1 MDKKVDV
8 KKLQFG
14 SRLDAGETKK
24 EEMFSVKEVVSPNTL
39 ILNNGLTIKLLG
51 VEPNKE
57 HYNEAIEFLKQKLKK
72 RKVFLK
78 YDTIKYDSSN
88 LLLCYLYLDNK
99 TFINRHLVK
108 TGFVSVDTAIDYKY
122 KKKFLEDVKNG

>member
-1 MDKKVDV
+1 MDKKIDV

-14 SRLDAGETKK
+14 SRLDIGEVKK

-39 ILNNGLTIKLLG
+39 ILSNGLTVKLLG

-78 YDTIKYDSSN
+78 YDTIKFDSSG

-108 TGFVSVDTAIDYKY
+108 TGFVSVDTAIDYKC
-122 KKKFLEDVKNG
+122 KKNFLEDVENG

>member
-1 MDKKVDV
+1 
-8 KKLQFG
+8 
-14 SRLDAGETKK
+14 
-24 EEMFSVKEVVSPNTL
+24 MFSVKEVVSPNTL